1 MLKLK
6 CYTENHVIIKWMTSR
21 HGADYKSMIMITIK
35 NGIHCMQSDYDY
47 DYDYDP
53 VSRCD
58 YDYDYDPVSR
68 CDYEYPLCN
77 CDYNYD
83 LNVSMVSAPVH
94 EYDTILMVM
103 TSQNLC
109 CI

>member
-1 MLKLK
+1 
-6 CYTENHVIIKWMTSR
+6 
-21 HGADYKSMIMITIK
+21 MIMITIK

-58 YDYDYDPVSR
+58 Y
-68 CDYEYPLCN
+68 EYPLCN

-83 LNVSMVSAPVH
+83 LNVSMAKCSSA
-94 EYDTILMVM
+94 
-103 TSQNLC
+103 
-109 CI
+109 